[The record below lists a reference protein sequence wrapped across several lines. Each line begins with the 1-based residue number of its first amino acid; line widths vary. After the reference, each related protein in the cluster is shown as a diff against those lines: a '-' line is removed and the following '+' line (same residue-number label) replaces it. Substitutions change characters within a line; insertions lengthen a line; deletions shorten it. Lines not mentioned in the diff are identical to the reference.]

1 MHDIIAHSKSD
12 KENMSS
18 PLDNACLG
26 RIISSLWQGK
36 VRSVQKGPRKNQ
48 KRGYL
53 NLRKKT
59 VEIDVEQRMGN
70 DLLPNIDLPRGWQL
84 EITHSNLAC
93 IYRRDPLEF
102 NGQRLTLELEL
113 DLSSRDNREF
123 IIKSQVFKV
132 EFTTLMSNA
141 SIAGLSLHEQI
152 NYILEYLQN
161 STVCRGI
168 PLQEGE
174 TIISLTPHFTGD
186 MEELSGSKGK
196 ESRAFSAKCLV
207 ISTGNDAQCKN
218 CKILKKVNSQR
229 VARRES
235 RTFDTPDARSNKKFL
250 SKEEVVRQLSDER
263 RKKKNAE
270 RRSTYWQEKF
280 ANEALCLEKED
291 ETDMSNIFSSIKKT
305 DIPADMLSL
314 WEQQEKILQCS
325 SARGYR
331 WHPK

>member
-1 MHDIIAHSKSD
+1 M
-12 KENMSS
+12 
-18 PLDNACLG
+18 P
-26 RIISSLWQGK
+26 Q
-36 VRSVQKGPRKNQ
+36 
-48 KRGYL
+48 
-53 NLRKKT
+53 
-59 VEIDVEQRMGN
+59 
-70 DLLPNIDLPRGWQL
+70 LPD
-84 EITHSNLAC
+84 LAC
-93 IYRRDPLEF
+93 
-102 NGQRLTLELEL
+102 
-113 DLSSRDNREF
+113 
-123 IIKSQVFKV
+123 
-132 EFTTLMSNA
+132 TT
-141 SIAGLSLHEQI
+141 EI

-229 VARRES
+229 VARRQS

-314 WEQQEKILQCS
+314 WEQQEKILQCF

>member
-1 MHDIIAHSKSD
+1 MSGANYLQFVAGNSSFCPERSPEKSKARLL
-12 KENMSS
+12 KPTE
-18 PLDNACLG
+18 
-26 RIISSLWQGK
+26 
-36 VRSVQKGPRKNQ
+36 
-48 KRGYL
+48 
-53 NLRKKT
+53 KT

-70 DLLPNIDLPRGWQL
+70 DLLPNMDLPRGWQL

-113 DLSSRDNREF
+113 DLSSRDNRKF

-141 SIAGLSLHEQI
+141 SIVGLSLHEQI

-168 PLQEGE
+168 SLQEGE

-250 SKEEVVRQLSDER
+250 SKEEVVRQLSEKNSPMKHFVLRKRMKLTCQIFSPPSKRQTSQLICYPCGNNR
-263 RKKKNAE
+263 RKYC
-270 RRSTYWQEKF
+270 SVPVHVDIDGTQSKF
-280 ANEALCLEKED
+280 
-291 ETDMSNIFSSIKKT
+291 I
-305 DIPADMLSL
+305 
-314 WEQQEKILQCS
+314 
-325 SARGYR
+325 
-331 WHPK
+331 

>member
-70 DLLPNIDLPRGWQL
+70 DLLPNMDLPRGWQL

-113 DLSSRDNREF
+113 DLSSRDNRKF

-141 SIAGLSLHEQI
+141 SIAGLSLH
-152 NYILEYLQN
+152 
-161 STVCRGI
+161 
-168 PLQEGE
+168 
-174 TIISLTPHFTGD
+174 D
-186 MEELSGSKGK
+186 
-196 ESRAFSAKCLV
+196 
-207 ISTGNDAQCKN
+207 
-218 CKILKKVNSQR
+218 
-229 VARRES
+229 
-235 RTFDTPDARSNKKFL
+235 
-250 SKEEVVRQLSDER
+250 
-263 RKKKNAE
+263 
-270 RRSTYWQEKF
+270 
-280 ANEALCLEKED
+280 
-291 ETDMSNIFSSIKKT
+291 
-305 DIPADMLSL
+305 
-314 WEQQEKILQCS
+314 
-325 SARGYR
+325 
-331 WHPK
+331 